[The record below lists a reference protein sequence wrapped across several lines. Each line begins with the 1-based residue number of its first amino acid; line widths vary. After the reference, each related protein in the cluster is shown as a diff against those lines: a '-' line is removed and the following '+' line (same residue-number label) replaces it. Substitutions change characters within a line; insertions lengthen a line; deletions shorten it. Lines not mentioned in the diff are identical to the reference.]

1 MYLSKINIKNFRGI
15 ENLTVNF
22 NDKINIIIGENGSCK
37 SALIDAIRILYNFS
51 NQRKDIYV
59 ENKDFYIDKQSHKI
73 VGNIELSYEFRDLD
87 SEQQGAFYEF
97 LVIEK
102 DPSKTY
108 AKVVLKYEY
117 REDKSPYLDYF
128 TGIVEGQKADHRN
141 FELFQHYYLDALRDS
156 TKDLLNSKN
165 NILGKLIM
173 RTVLNNGTRSN
184 FEDIIETANSEL
196 LKQPEVMKS
205 KTDVNNNLD
214 SIFKT
219 NILNK
224 IGLRLDDPKAEPFI
238 NSIKPYLPFDGLN
251 LNGKGL
257 ELQQNSLGHN
267 NLIYTA
273 TILGDTS
280 SRIEIEKN
288 KITHFALLIEEPEA
302 HLHPQLQLN
311 LFNFIKENIKENT
324 QIFITSHSPT
334 LTSKAKLQNLIVLDS
349 IAYKLDDCFKDRVS
363 ENIIEDTKKNI
374 KLIENDFITRKKQ
387 LERYLDVT
395 KSQMLFSNGILFA
408 EGVSEELLVPA
419 LFKLKGQDLQDYR
432 IEFVNVGGTSFYPF
446 LHLFNSSKIEKRI
459 NKKIAILSDGDQ
471 FTKSKESQFSFKN
484 LIVNDYLKLD
494 ELDLEI
500 NKAKINS
507 RIPNLKSAK
516 NSNSNIEICDS
527 FKTFEYE
534 ISKANISFK
543 KSEIENN
550 FFVKYIKEVASDK
563 FNEIEKYYKDFDEDL
578 SEENQRKI
586 AILFWK
592 TITGKANFAQDFSI
606 HILEDIEKAKINLKI
621 PIYIETAFNH
631 LTTSN

>member
-51 NQRKDIYV
+51 NQRKEIYV
-59 ENKDFYIDKQSHKI
+59 ENKDFFIDKNTGNIK
-73 VGNIELSYEFRDLD
+73 GNIELTYEFKGLD
-87 SEQQGAFYEF
+87 PEQQGAFYEF
-97 LVIEK
+97 LVIEN
-102 DPSKTY
+102 DPVKTY

-128 TGIVEGQKADHRN
+128 TGIIEGQKADYRN

-165 NILGKLIM
+165 NILDKLIM

-184 FEDIIETANSEL
+184 FENIIETANREL
-196 LKQPEVMKS
+196 LKQPEVIKS
-205 KTDVNNNLD
+205 KIDVNDNLD

-219 NILNK
+219 NVLNK

-251 LNGKGL
+251 LEGKGL

-334 LTSKAKLQNLIVLDS
+334 LTSKAKLENLIVLDTF
-349 IAYKLDDCFKDRVS
+349 AYKLDDCFEDRIS

-374 KLIENDFITRKKQ
+374 TLNENDFITRKKQ

-419 LFKLKGQDLQDYR
+419 LFKFKGQDLQDYR

-446 LHLFNSSKIEKRI
+446 LHLFNSSKSEKRI

-471 FTKSKESQFSFKN
+471 FAKSKESQFSFKN
-484 LIVNDYLKLD
+484 LIVDDYLKLD

-534 ISKANISFK
+534 IAKANVSFK

-550 FFVKYIKEVASDK
+550 FFVKYIKEIASDK
-563 FNEIEKYYKDFDEDL
+563 FKEIEKYYKDFDEDL

-586 AILFWK
+586 AVLFWK
-592 TITGKANFAQDFSI
+592 TITGKANFSQDFSI
-606 HILEDIEKAKINLKI
+606 NILENIDKAKINLKI
-621 PIYIETAFNH
+621 PVYIENAFNH
-631 LTTSN
+631 LTKSN

>member
-1 MYLSKINIKNFRGI
+1 MYLSKIIIKNFRGI

-59 ENKDFYIDKQSHKI
+59 ENKDFFIDKNIGIIK
-73 VGNIELSYEFRDLD
+73 GNIELIYEFRDLD
-87 SEQQGAFYEF
+87 PKQQGAFYEF

-102 DPSKTY
+102 DPNNTY
-108 AKVVLKYEY
+108 AKIVLKYEY
-117 REDKSPYLDYF
+117 REDRPPYLDYF
-128 TGIVEGQKADHRN
+128 TGIVEGQKADYKN

-173 RTVLNNGTRSN
+173 RTVLNNGSRSN
-184 FEDIIETANSEL
+184 FENIIETANSEL
-196 LKQPEVMKS
+196 LKQPEVIKA

-224 IGLRLDDPKAEPFI
+224 VGLRLDDPKAEPFI
-238 NSIKPYLPFDGLN
+238 NSIKPYLPFDSISLK
-251 LNGKGL
+251 GKGL

-311 LFNFIKENIKENT
+311 LFNFIKENIKDNT

-334 LTSKAKLQNLIVLDS
+334 LTSKAKLENLIVIDN

-374 KLIENDFITRKKQ
+374 PLKENEFIIRKKQ

-408 EGVSEELLVPA
+408 EGVSEELLIPA
-419 LFKLKGQDLQDYR
+419 LFKLKGFNLQDYR

-446 LHLFNSSKIEKRI
+446 LHLFNSNKPEKRI

-484 LIVNDYLKLD
+484 LIIDDYLKLN

-534 ISKANISFK
+534 IAKANISNK

-550 FFVKYIKEVASDK
+550 FFVKYIKEFSSDK
-563 FNEIEKYYKDFDEDL
+563 FNEIEKYYKNFNEDL

-586 AILFWK
+586 SILFWK
-592 TITGKANFAQDFSI
+592 TITEKANFAQDFSI
-606 HILEDIEKAKINLKI
+606 HIIENIEEAKINLKI
-621 PIYIETAFNH
+621 PIYIENAFTH
-631 LTTSN
+631 LTKSN